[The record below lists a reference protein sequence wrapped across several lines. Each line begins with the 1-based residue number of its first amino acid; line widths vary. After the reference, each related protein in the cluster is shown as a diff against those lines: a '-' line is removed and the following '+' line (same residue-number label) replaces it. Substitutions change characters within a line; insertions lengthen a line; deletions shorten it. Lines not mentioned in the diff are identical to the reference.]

1 MMMPRMQEVFPDHDM
16 ASLPSALITSEFNI
30 NHPSRLILG
39 QAMCELAP
47 QSTMGERLSIWRPK
61 SINLVSFQANFLVRL
76 TVNIQRF
83 CLISDY

>member
-1 MMMPRMQEVFPDHDM
+1 MHKVYIYIYDWAVHTMIG
-16 ASLPSALITSEFNI
+16 L
-30 NHPSRLILG
+30 
-39 QAMCELAP
+39 QAVCELAP

-76 TVNIQRF
+76 TVNIQLF